1 MSMKKAAQE
10 RYLEEVRGYLAQS
23 GAGGGATAVV
33 SSSSSSADASRFGGG
48 GGGGGEGDA
57 AAEGFDVANITEEG
71 GTGRVVLVDAT
82 ATAGEGGGEDD
93 DDDGACARVD
103 DDAVVVANER
113 EGRGRN
119 ILGEM
124 DDFERDIPKRGGR
137 RDVDCDGDG
146 DADDDNGVAHV
157 HEDDDIVANGRRR
170 TILGGMGND
179 PERDTTEL
187 GLRPAATTTTTT
199 TLVASSSSSD
209 ASSDASP
216 SSSSSAVPSVVVVIA
231 PDDDVDHPQDEE
243 EEKEEEVRRRT
254 DRYDGVDV
262 IGTFSYDSRDYH
274 GATSAVDD
282 EGGIMQ
288 HVSLGSY
295 DTTAYDTVTVDT
307 PASVD
312 GYPPAF
318 VAPSVH
324 TTPYSKKK
332 KNDNK
337 GGGGIMSMEDEEED
351 EDEIMS
357 SISNYQRRPLY
368 PRAGIYVV
376 QEPSLLG
383 ENEELFF
390 QMAMP
395 ESSPLDEPFGFRTR
409 RGPRPPQPMANPTTA
424 KPSVRIQPPLV
435 STYESPSPMRIRQ
448 PPPSS
453 SDISWS
459 ENEKVMNVEFDD
471 RLHDGAADRNVALFD
486 TDNSEKGHAAVYDD
500 SDSEEETDPAD
511 DVLAQLGDALLFGH
525 TPKVLSQFMSG
536 LMSPNKWVL
545 PSPTSYIQQQQGYGG
560 GVRVGE
566 GMLVEPSMFN
576 RGSSMLNNKVGII
589 DDTGP
594 IKIGDKFYSHNEAIR
609 RWRLAKTKL
618 SDKYFEF
625 DNEGNVKVER
635 ATFFERSDLFLGND
649 KVVESRESAHNRE
662 SAKNEDLD
670 DAMTLDELITR
681 SNEISVD
688 ERSTLTSTGDEST
701 IAVVAGNAVAAK
713 EEEEKKEEHGHN
725 VMNVSSDVQLSSIM
739 QREII
744 EPTHWSTP
752 QSSQKIED
760 VERVKTVIQDLKQT
774 QQQLENVRIELLMLK
789 QQQQQLENIKP
800 KASVLPSSLI
810 AKDKAASTEEMK
822 SSASRFGSI
831 NETDEDTGSDTIP
844 SYVTSAEAGESKI
857 ENGSDGENICGNNTE
872 RDNSNRRVLD
882 NNDMKDIT
890 RRKNNIETDSLVG
903 SVYGVEVADERIK
916 KFGGRVSD
924 KSAAKSICDQSA
936 LGSQF
941 GTEVVFKPPVAKKV
955 VAARKPRTLASHNMG
970 IKLPANTAKQCAN
983 TTAAVKQHVMKAS
996 AALKQSADSSPL
1008 RPAVKPQ
1015 TKMTNLPLKRL
1026 KLGVKKSAR
1035 T

>member
-1 MSMKKAAQE
+1 M
-10 RYLEEVRGYLAQS
+10 
-23 GAGGGATAVV
+23 
-33 SSSSSSADASRFGGG
+33 
-48 GGGGGEGDA
+48 
-57 AAEGFDVANITEEG
+57 
-71 GTGRVVLVDAT
+71 VLVYAT
-82 ATAGEGGGEDD
+82 ATAGEGGDEDD

-113 EGRGRN
+113 GGKGRN

-137 RDVDCDGDG
+137 CDVDCDGDG
-146 DADDDNGVAHV
+146 DLDDDDGVAHV

-199 TLVASSSSSD
+199 TLVDSS
-209 ASSDASP
+209 
-216 SSSSSAVPSVVVVIA
+216 SSSSSAVPSVVAVIA
-231 PDDDVDHPQDEE
+231 PDDDDDHPQDEE
-243 EEKEEEVRRRT
+243 EEKEKEEEVRRCT

-262 IGTFSYDSRDYH
+262 IGTFSYDSRGYH

-295 DTTAYDTVTVDT
+295 GSRDDTTAYDTVTVDT

-312 GYPPAF
+312 MYPPDF

-324 TTPYSKKK
+324 TTPYSKK

-357 SISNYQRRPLY
+357 SIGNYQRRPLY

-376 QEPSLLG
+376 QEPSLLDDD
-383 ENEELFF
+383 EEPFF

-395 ESSPLDEPFGFRTR
+395 ESSTFDEPFGFRTR

-424 KPSVRIQPPLV
+424 KPSMRIQPPLV
-435 STYESPSPMRIRQ
+435 STSESPSPMRIQQ

-486 TDNSEKGHAAVYDD
+486 ADNSEKGHAAVYDD

-525 TPKVLSQFMSG
+525 TPKVLSRFMSG

-545 PSPTSYIQQQQGYGG
+545 PSPTSYIQQQQGDGG

-609 RWRLAKTKL
+609 RWRLAKTKF

-681 SNEISVD
+681 SNKISVD

-701 IAVVAGNAVAAK
+701 IAVVAENAVAAK
-713 EEEEKKEEHGHN
+713 EEEEKKVEHGYN
-725 VMNVSSDVQLSSIM
+725 VMNASSDVQLSSIM

-744 EPTHWSTP
+744 EPTQRSSP

-774 QQQLENVRIELLMLK
+774 QKQLENVRIELQMLK
-789 QQQQQLENIKP
+789 QQQQQLKNIKP

-822 SSASRFGSI
+822 SSASRFGCI

-844 SYVTSAEAGESKI
+844 SHVTSAEAGESKI

-882 NNDMKDIT
+882 NSDMKDIT
-890 RRKNNIETDSLVG
+890 RRKKNIETDSLVG
-903 SVYGVEVADERIK
+903 SVYGVEVADEQIK
-916 KFGGRVSD
+916 KLGGRVSD
-924 KSAAKSICDQSA
+924 KSAAKSLCEQSA